1 MPRYHFDIDDG
12 RRWLDIQGDAMANW
26 EEAQEH
32 AERLAC
38 ALAKSNPHHESNP
51 QLHELSVVVRDEC
64 GQELCRVPLA
74 AGRPIH

>member
-1 MPRYHFDIDDG
+1 MPRYHFDIEDG
-12 RRWLDIQGDAMANW
+12 RWLDIQGDAMANW

-32 AERLAC
+32 AERLAH
-38 ALAKSNPHHESNP
+38 ALAISNP
-51 QLHELSVVVRDEC
+51 LLRELTVVVRDEF

>member
-12 RRWLDIQGDAMANW
+12 RRWLDIQGDAMASW
-26 EEAQEH
+26 KEAQEH
-32 AERLAC
+32 AERLAH
-38 ALAKSNPHHESNP
+38 ALAKSKLESNP
-51 QLHELSVVVRDEC
+51 HLDELSVVVRDEC